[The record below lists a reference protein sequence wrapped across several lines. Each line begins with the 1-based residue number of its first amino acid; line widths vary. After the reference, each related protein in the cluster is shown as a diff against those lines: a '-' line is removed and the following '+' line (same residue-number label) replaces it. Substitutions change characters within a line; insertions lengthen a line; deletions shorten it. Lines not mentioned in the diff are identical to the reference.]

1 MERYSTP
8 LRIYR
13 WITFLLAGGYAL
25 YYLLT
30 GPYAGTFGGPFRHLT
45 IWGLYLSAFSA
56 SRLVALSEGRST
68 RRWDVAVATTAVVNA
83 MVVFLYWRLYFA
95 DPTSVTSDGKLGVWY
110 REYYLHALGPALQ
123 IFDAIF
129 LHRAF
134 RRLRRTATALMITIA
149 AYLSWAEIVVRPL
162 NNEPVG
168 TVTSGLPY
176 PFLNNMV
183 FGDRLFFYGA
193 NIGTAI
199 VFLVVFALISAGAAR
214 VRGVKY

>member
-1 MERYSTP
+1 MDTYTTP
-8 LRIYR
+8 VRVFR
-13 WITFLLAGGYAL
+13 WITFLLTAAYAL

-30 GPYAGTFGGPFRHLT
+30 GPYVGTFGGPFRHLT
-45 IWGLYLSAFSA
+45 IWALFLSCFSA
-56 SRLVALSEGRST
+56 SRLVALTEGYSDK
-68 RRWDVAVATTAVVNA
+68 RWDAAIAMTAVINA

-95 DPTSVTSDGKLGVWY
+95 DPTSVTSDGQLGVWY

-123 IFDAIF
+123 IFDALF

-134 RRLRRTATALMITIA
+134 RRIRRASAALVVTVI

-162 NNEPVG
+162 NDTPVG
-168 TVTSGLPY
+168 SVTSGLPY

-199 VFLVVFALISAGAAR
+199 VFLVVFTLISIVVAR